1 MALGVCNCGELSG
14 VEERSDQELVSAANA
29 GEASAFEAIY
39 QRHRDWVVNLAFR
52 FCGDREMALDVLQDA
67 FLYLL
72 KKFPGFELRC
82 ELRTFLYPAVKHL
95 ALNARK
101 KAGRYATGGGG
112 DEAGDGGVEELFAGL
127 EAPRSEA
134 GGEEE
139 LRAAL
144 AKLPV
149 QQRETVVLRF
159 MEGMDLAEIAVAL
172 EVPLGTVKSRLHHAL
187 EALRKQPGL
196 RELFE

>member
-1 MALGVCNCGELSG
+1 MPALVCIAGLNGT
-14 VEERSDQELVSAANA
+14 EERSDLDLVAAANA
-29 GEASAFEAIY
+29 GDASAFEAIY
-39 QRHRDWVVNLAFR
+39 ARHRDWTVNLAYR
-52 FCGDREMALDVLQDA
+52 FCRDREVALDVLQET

-82 ELRTFLYPAVKHL
+82 ELRSFMYPVVKHL

-101 KAGRYATGGGG
+101 KAGRYEGGAVG
-112 DEAGDGGVEELFAGL
+112 EELFAGL
-127 EAPRSEA
+127 EAPRS
-134 GGEEE
+134 GPTRDEE

-149 QQRETVVLRF
+149 AQRETIVLRF
-159 MEGMDLAEIAVAL
+159 LEGMNLAEIAIAL
-172 EVPLGTVKSRLHHAL
+172 EVPVGTVKSRLHHAL
-187 EALRKQPGL
+187 ETLRKQPGL

>member
-1 MALGVCNCGELSG
+1 MAALVCIGGLNG
-14 VEERSDQELVSAANA
+14 VEERSDQELVAAANA
-29 GEASAFEAIY
+29 GDALGFEAIY
-39 QRHRDWVVNLAFR
+39 YRHRDWVVNLGYR
-52 FCGDREMALDVLQDA
+52 FCGDREMALDVLQES

-82 ELRTFLYPAVKHL
+82 ELRTFLYPVVKHL
-95 ALNARK
+95 ALNARG
-101 KAGRYATGGGG
+101 KAGRYERG
-112 DEAGDGGVEELFAGL
+112 EAREELFAGL

-134 GGEEE
+134 EGEEE

-159 MEGMDLAEIAVAL
+159 IEGMDLAEIALAL
-172 EVPLGTVKSRLHHAL
+172 EVPVGTVKSRLHHAL
-187 EALRKQPGL
+187 EALRKQVGL
-196 RELFE
+196 REFFE